1 MLGISITVWIMQI
14 VAVLLA
20 ISLGKSIVTYR
31 IRKEETRKKELE
43 LALLERRARILEEG
57 KKIAVNLEDLLYKAQ
72 IQKEIDDII
81 RKSGTR

>member
-1 MLGISITVWIMQI
+1 MLGVSISIWIMQI

-20 ISLGKSIVTYR
+20 ISLGKSIVTFK
-31 IRKEETRKKELE
+31 IRKEETRKKEIE

-72 IQKEIDDII
+72 LQKEIDDII